1 MRSDSSQTL
10 VRVFSMIYRFTAFAL
25 CVGLIVSAVVADQ
38 ESPPPTPEPTQGTIQ
53 VPIKNLQNVGRGQL
67 IVLLFKRMK
76 RVEPK
81 IRRAYKSQI
90 LSVSGKSMTVNFK
103 NIPFG
108 EYAVAVL
115 HDMDKDRKL
124 DTNFLGIPRE
134 DLGCSNNAKGG
145 PLGPPAWAKA
155 RFRHDKATSP
165 LTPLKMWR
173 VYD

>member
-1 MRSDSSQTL
+1 MQSDSSQTL
-10 VRVFSMIYRFTAFAL
+10 VGVFSMIYRFTAFSL

-38 ESPPPTPEPTQGTIQ
+38 ESPPPTQGTIQ

-67 IVLLFKRMK
+67 IVLLFQRMK

-81 IRRAYKSQI
+81 ISRAYKSQI

>member
-1 MRSDSSQTL
+1 
-10 VRVFSMIYRFTAFAL
+10 MIYRFTPFVL
-25 CVGLIVSAVVADQ
+25 CFGLIVSGVAADQ

-67 IVLLFKRMK
+67 IVLLFKRVK

-81 IRRAYKSQI
+81 ISRAYKSQI
-90 LSVSGKSMTVNFK
+90 LRVSGKSMTVNFK
-103 NIPFG
+103 NVPFG

-115 HDMDKDRKL
+115 HDMDNDRKL

-134 DLGCSNNAKGG
+134 DLGCSKNAKGG
-145 PLGPPAWAKA
+145 PLGAPAWAKA
-155 RFRHDKATSP
+155 RFRHDKPTSP

>member
-1 MRSDSSQTL
+1 
-10 VRVFSMIYRFTAFAL
+10 MIYRFTPFVL
-25 CVGLIVSAVVADQ
+25 CFGLIVSGVAADQ

-53 VPIKNLQNVGRGQL
+53 VPIKNLQNVGRGQP
-67 IVLLFKRMK
+67 IVLLFKRVK

-81 IRRAYKSQI
+81 ISRAYKSQI
-90 LSVSGKSMTVNFK
+90 LRVSGKSMTVTFK
-103 NIPFG
+103 NVPFG

-115 HDMDKDRKL
+115 HDMDNDRKL

-134 DLGCSNNAKGG
+134 DLGCSKNAKGG
-145 PLGPPAWAKA
+145 PLGAPSWAKA
-155 RFRHDKATSP
+155 RFRHDKPTSP